1 MTATL
6 ARRIHRRSKLAERNA
21 MWRAGAARVHYYEER
36 LTLYQGMRPG
46 AESWAH
52 ACQLAV
58 RSTEQL
64 FPSLDADALVFA
76 RASEDAA

>member
-6 ARRIHRRSKLAERNA
+6 ARRMHRRAVLDLRKSCH
-21 MWRAGAARVHYYEER
+21 RAGKARRYYFEER
-36 LTLYQGMRPG
+36 LRLYQGMSPG

-52 ACQLAV
+52 ACRLAV

-64 FPSLDADALVFA
+64 FPSLEADAQAWGESLV
-76 RASEDAA
+76 